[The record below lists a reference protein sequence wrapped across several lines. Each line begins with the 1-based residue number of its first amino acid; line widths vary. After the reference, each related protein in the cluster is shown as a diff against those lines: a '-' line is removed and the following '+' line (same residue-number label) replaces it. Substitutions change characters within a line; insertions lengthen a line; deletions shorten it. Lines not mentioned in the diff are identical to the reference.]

1 MSTIAIQTKTLCA
14 TNHKG
19 KRIVAFTCN
28 GHRIT
33 RPFDD
38 SLDDVHAHLS
48 VAIALIV
55 DQFTNPLPAIMVY
68 GGTSEGYVFCWPHSS
83 IEVCHAN

>member
-1 MSTIAIQTKTLCA
+1 MSIAIQTKTLYA

-19 KRIVAFTCN
+19 TRIVAFTCN

-38 SLDDVHAHLS
+38 RLDDVQAHLS
-48 VAIALIV
+48 VAVALII
-55 DQFTNPLPAIMVY
+55 DQFSNPPPATMVY
-68 GGTSEGYVFCWPHSS
+68 GGTQDGYVFCWPHSS
-83 IEVCHAN
+83 IEVHHAD